1 MSEFDFDIIEDDKE
15 QMVKNQAD
23 EGQAWLTSY
32 SDIVTLLLCFFILFY
47 YLEKNIEKGQEE
59 SMLHIYR
66 NIEKSIVLIMKNIRN
81 TFL

>member
-47 YLEKNIEKGQEE
+47 YASRSLLQQQRCKTRGKANSANQ
-59 SMLHIYR
+59 
-66 NIEKSIVLIMKNIRN
+66 
-81 TFL
+81 